1 MQLIPIMINI
11 LLDQVLSDSILE
23 ILETGPSELTIVM
36 QSEAEWGHI
45 TRLIEKINNNRMLF
59 YPSYT
64 IYYVYDNG
72 RLIEKG

>member
-1 MQLIPIMINI
+1 MINI